1 MKQKM
6 KLPLSVL
13 SLLDKNEEFKKK
25 VDQGMKN
32 QRARSELIDEVI
44 KKFVS
49 KYKVYNVIS
58 AKNES
63 IVVRSDYLD
72 LIYQNKGWGEH
83 SLDVWI
89 SMIVEMELDSR
100 KDNKLP
106 EDTHRT
112 AEVYSIPAYLFEDV
126 KTREEKEKL
135 TIDSIIY
142 LLKTTTPYYTKETT
156 RTIVYETRD
165 EFYYYI
171 LNLKGLGSK
180 IYDNLIAFAINYYS
194 VEVLHKTFHIF
205 E

>member
-6 KLPLSVL
+6 RLPLSIL
-13 SLLDKNEEFKKK
+13 SLLDKNEEFIKKIN
-25 VDQGMKN
+25 QGEKN
-32 QRARSELIDEVI
+32 QKARSELIDEVI
-44 KKFVS
+44 RRFVS
-49 KYKVYNVIS
+49 KYKVFNVIS

-72 LIYQNKGWGEH
+72 LIYENKGWGEH

-89 SMIVEMELDSR
+89 SMIIELELSNR

-112 AEVYSIPAYLFEDV
+112 AEVYSIPAYLFEGI

-135 TIDSIIY
+135 AIDSIAY
-142 LLKTTTPYYTKETT
+142 LLKTTTPYFTKEKT

-165 EFYYYI
+165 ELYYYI
-171 LNLKGLGSK
+171 LDLKGRGSK
-180 IYDNLIAFAINYYS
+180 FFDNLVAFAINYYS
-194 VEVLHKTFHIF
+194 KEVLNKNFNFI

>member
-6 KLPLSVL
+6 RLPLSIL
-13 SLLDKNEEFKKK
+13 SLLDKNEEFEKK
-25 VDQGMKN
+25 VNKGMKN
-32 QRARSELIDEVI
+32 QKARSELIDEVI

-49 KYKVYNVIS
+49 KYKVFNVIS

-72 LIYQNKGWGEH
+72 LIYENKGWGEH
-83 SLDVWI
+83 SLDIWI
-89 SMIVEMELDSR
+89 SMIIELELGNR

-112 AEVYSIPAYLFEDV
+112 AEVYSIPTYLFEGV
-126 KTREEKEKL
+126 KTKEEKEKL
-135 TIDSIIY
+135 TIDSIAY
-142 LLKTTTPYYTKETT
+142 LLKTTTPYYTKEKT

-165 EFYYYI
+165 ELYYYI
-171 LNLKGLGSK
+171 LDLKGRGTK
-180 IYDNLIAFAINYYS
+180 FFDNLVAFAINYYS
-194 VEVLHKTFHIF
+194 KEVLNKTFSAV

>member
-1 MKQKM
+1 MKQKL
-6 KLPLSVL
+6 KLPLSIL
-13 SLLDKNEEFKKK
+13 SLLDKNEEFEKK
-25 VDQGMKN
+25 VSKGMKN
-32 QRARSELIDEVI
+32 QRARSELIDEII

-49 KYKVYNVIS
+49 KYKVFNVIS

-72 LIYQNKGWGEH
+72 LIYENKGWGGH

-89 SMIVEMELDSR
+89 SMIIELELGNR

-112 AEVYSIPAYLFEDV
+112 AEVYSIPTYLFEGI

-135 TIDSIIY
+135 TVDSIAY
-142 LLKTTTPYYTKETT
+142 LLKTTTPYYTKENT

-165 EFYYYI
+165 ELYYYI
-171 LNLKGLGSK
+171 LDLKGRGTK
-180 IYDNLIAFAINYYS
+180 FFDNLVAFAINYYS
-194 VEVLHKTFHIF
+194 KEVLNKTFLTV

>member
-6 KLPLSVL
+6 KLPLSIL

-32 QRARSELIDEVI
+32 QRARSELIDGVV

-63 IVVRSDYLD
+63 IVIKSDYLD
-72 LIYQNKGWGEH
+72 LIYENKGWGEH

-89 SMIVEMELDSR
+89 SMIIELELDSR

-106 EDTHRT
+106 EDTHKT
-112 AEVYSIPAYLFEDV
+112 AEVYSVPAYLFEGV
-126 KTREEKEKL
+126 KTKEEKEKL
-135 TIDSIIY
+135 AIDSIAY
-142 LLKTTTPYYTKETT
+142 LLKTTTPYYTKEKT

-165 EFYYYI
+165 ELYYYI
-171 LNLKGLGSK
+171 LDLKGRGTK
-180 IYDNLIAFAINYYS
+180 FFDNLVAFAINYYS
-194 VEVLHKTFHIF
+194 KEVLNKTFLAV